1 MVAIDGTL
9 AHILR
14 TQTMDH
20 KIDDLSTKLTEIND
34 RLYAMM
40 EFDPQAKER
49 FEKIQK
55 NRCTME

>member
-1 MVAIDGTL
+1 MVEIDDNIT
-9 AHILR
+9 HIIR
-14 TQTMDH
+14 TQTIDH
-20 KIDDLSTKLTEIND
+20 KVDDLSTKLTEIND

-55 NRCTME
+55 NRYTME